1 MTATVEVKFDGST
14 WTDITSRVTRVLV
27 RRGRSRQLDTITA
40 GSCVVDLLNNDG
52 ELDPNKASGAFFGDL
67 VPQREIRVRVD
78 RGDGTDV
85 DVFNGRIEDFDFNYD
100 EFGLIGRA
108 RIFAVDGLARL
119 AATAL
124 SAHTPTSQL
133 SGARVTAV
141 LDRSEVS
148 YPSGSARDIDTG
160 LSTLGAFA
168 VAAGTNTLTYLQ
180 GVAEAEQGR
189 LFVDRAGVLQFVDR
203 DAAYVTSGA
212 WTLSDVTDANKA
224 PYRSLRAEYGSELLY
239 NRLEVTRESGATQTA
254 TDTGSIT
261 DYGTRTLRLDGVL
274 VSTDAQ
280 ALALAQWLVGFYGE
294 PEYRVAEVE
303 LDWVTVPSAVQ
314 AAASVVDIAQVVD
327 LEFTP
332 PGADPLS
339 VALIVEGVEHSFTP
353 SQHMVRL
360 SLGATDGRAFLTL
373 DDDTFGLLDSNLLA
387 F

>member
-1 MTATVEVKFDGST
+1 MTATVEVKFDGT
-14 WTDITSRVTRVLV
+14 NWTDITSRVTRVQV

-40 GSCVVDLLNNDG
+40 GSCVVDVLNNDG
-52 ELDPNKASGAFFGDL
+52 ELDPNKASGAWFGDL
-67 VPQREIRVRVD
+67 VPQREIRVRFD

-85 DVFNGRIEDFDFNYD
+85 DVFVGRIEDLDYEYQ
-100 EFGLIGRA
+100 EFGKFGRA
-108 RIFAVDGLARL
+108 RLMATDGLARL

-124 SAHTPTSQL
+124 SAHTPSAQL

-141 LDRSEVS
+141 LNRSEVN
-148 YPSGSARDIDTG
+148 YPGGAARSIDTG

-168 VAAGTNTLTYLQ
+168 VTAGTNTLSYLQ
-180 GVAEAEQGR
+180 SVAEAEQGR
-189 LFVDRAGVLQFVDR
+189 LFVDRSGVLQFVDR
-203 DAAYVTSGA
+203 DATYVTSGA
-212 WTLSDVTDANKA
+212 WTLSDQTSASKV
-224 PYRSLRAEYGSELLY
+224 PYRSLRAEYGSELLF
-239 NRLEVTRESGATQTA
+239 NRLEVTRQSGATQTA
-254 TDTGSIT
+254 TDATSIS

-294 PEYRVAEVE
+294 PEYRIAEVE
-303 LDWVTVPSAVQ
+303 LDWARVPSGVRS
-314 AAASVVDIAQVVD
+314 AASVVDIAQVVN

-332 PGADPLS
+332 PGADPLA

-353 SQHMVRL
+353 SQHIVRL